1 MNLVKDKKYYETTA
15 SYEEWLEWYH
25 TIDKKQY
32 PGYSFTVDNVIF
44 KWNEK
49 TKKVEILLI
58 KRKQHPFKD
67 KWALPGGFVNPDES
81 ALKAVIRET
90 EEETNLLINEKYIQ
104 QLETYS
110 EPFRDPRGRV
120 ISVAHIVCLPH
131 NENYE
136 VTAGDDSS
144 EAKWF
149 EIDYVKSSL
158 KDDLAFDHKE
168 IIFTALGRIKGQLD
182 YKPLILQVL
191 PKEFLISSMMSLY
204 SQFDEKYSNYSLR
217 NFFKVFNKFLIE
229 TGNLYKQERG
239 RPGKLYKT
247 NFSIDNLK

>member
-1 MNLVKDKKYYETTA
+1 MNLLKDKKYYETTA

-90 EEETNLLINEKYIQ
+90 EEETNLSINEKYIQ

-158 KDDLAFDHKE
+158 KNDLAFD
-168 IIFTALGRIKGQLD
+168 Q
-182 YKPLILQVL
+182 
-191 PKEFLISSMMSLY
+191 FLISSMMSLY

>member
-1 MNLVKDKKYYETTA
+1 MNIVKDKKYYETVA
-15 SYEEWLEWYH
+15 PYEEWLEWYH

-67 KWALPGGFVNPDES
+67 KWALPGGFVNSDES

-90 EEETNLLINEKYIQ
+90 EEETNLSI
-104 QLETYS
+104 
-110 EPFRDPRGRV
+110 
-120 ISVAHIVCLPH
+120 AHIVCLPY
-131 NENYE
+131 NENSE
-136 VTAGDDSS
+136 VKAWDDAS

-149 EIDYVKSSL
+149 EIDYVKSTM
-158 KDDLAFDHKE
+158 KEDLAFDHKE
-168 IIFTALGRIKGQLD
+168 IIFTAFNRIKGQLD

-204 SQFDEKYSNYSLR
+204 SQFDEKYLNYSLR

-239 RPGKLYKT
+239 RPGKLYKS
-247 NFSIDNLK
+247 NFIIDNNI